1 MQIFVKTL
9 TGAPPP
15 LSALRNSGVSEFAAG
30 DRRRLGTAWS
40 AGAELAA
47 ASERT
52 AQFCGVRIRAGR
64 HRPLTAVGT
73 LWERRALSSL
83 PASPPRR

>member
-47 ASERT
+47 ASERA
-52 AQFCGVRIRAGR
+52 AQFWGATYWTGHR
-64 HRPLTAVGT
+64 HPLAAV
-73 LWERRALSSL
+73 WERRALSSL

>member
-52 AQFCGVRIRAGR
+52 AQFWGVRIRAGR
-64 HRPLTAVGT
+64 RRPLAAV
-73 LWERRALSSL
+73 WERRALSSL

>member
-30 DRRRLGTAWS
+30 NRRRLGTAWS

-52 AQFCGVRIRAGR
+52 AQFWGVRILGGPSSSPRR
-64 HRPLTAVGT
+64 CL
-73 LWERRALSSL
+73 ERRALSSL

>member
-15 LSALRNSGVSEFAAG
+15 LSALRNSGASEFAAG
-30 DRRRLGTAWS
+30 DRRRLGTASS

-52 AQFCGVRIRAGR
+52 AQFCAVRIRAGR
-64 HRPLTAVGT
+64 CRPLAAV
-73 LWERRALSSL
+73 WSAAR
-83 PASPPRR
+83 

>member
-15 LSALRNSGVSEFAAG
+15 LSALRNSGLSEFAAG

-52 AQFCGVRIRAGR
+52 AQFCGVRIGG
-64 HRPLTAVGT
+64 AVVPSAPSGT
-73 LWERRALSSL
+73 VWSAAR
-83 PASPPRR
+83 